1 MTEQEILAMVT
12 GILVTDFEIDAD
24 DITTDANLYQ
34 DLDIDSID
42 AVDLLV
48 KLRAETGKSIE
59 ADDFKQVAT
68 VADLVQTISAIIAK

>member
-1 MTEQEILAMVT
+1 MTEQEIFNMVSD
-12 GILVTDFEIDAD
+12 ILVGDFEIDAD
-24 DITTDANLYQ
+24 DINGDAHLYQ

-68 VADLVQTISAIIAK
+68 VDDLVKTIAKIIAS